1 MHRLTRHLR
10 GLLVA
15 LAALVLT
22 AGAVLAARPAS
33 VEAPPDAAGDGLTRA
48 SEAAG
53 KTVPV
58 RPEAPAV
65 PEGDEEDGDV
75 DENAPEAEEEEGAA
89 DGAAGER
96 PQNHGWFVS
105 EAAKAAT
112 PDGFD
117 NHGAYVSEVARGD
130 EAKPEAATAAR
141 GAGSAKAE
149 SAKARKADRAP
160 KGAKGG
166 SD

>member
-22 AGAVLAARPAS
+22 TGAVLAARPAS
-33 VEAPPDAAGDGLTRA
+33 VEAPPAAAGDGLTKA

-53 KTVPV
+53 KAVPV
-58 RPEAPAV
+58 RPETPAAPQV
-65 PEGDEEDGDV
+65 DEDEDV
-75 DENAPEAEEEEGAA
+75 DESVPEADEDEA
-89 DGAAGER
+89 AAGER
-96 PQNHGWFVS
+96 PQNHGSFVS

-112 PDGFD
+112 PEGFD
-117 NHGAYVSEVARGD
+117 NHGAYVSEIARDD
-130 EAKPEAATAAR
+130 EGKPEAATAAR
-141 GAGSAKAE
+141 AAGSAKAE
-149 SAKARKADRAP
+149 AAKARKADRAP

-166 SD
+166 ND